1 MCKSF
6 DSSFTFREW
15 VWCPPSETEENRKKR
30 KKKKWKLGKIRWAA
44 ATTGYSRPRLIASV
58 SKHRFACCSCSR
70 ARPTTLS
77 WFITRIVPQLLFM
90 IHISLTTTTQQKTN
104 THTHTNTKER
114 GIMSLNEPVRRGWR
128 DWGSKRRGG
137 GNALPSRSSRLPL
150 YCLLSLTWLTQQLE
164 TTTNPKQKVLN
175 KKWPFFYR
183 SVV

>member
-15 VWCPPSETEENRKKR
+15 VWCPPSETEENRKK
-30 KKKKWKLGKIRWAA
+30 KEKLGKIRWAA

-104 THTHTNTKER
+104 THTQTQ
-114 GIMSLNEPVRRGWR
+114 
-128 DWGSKRRGG
+128 KREGLCPLTSQSG
-137 GNALPSRSSRLPL
+137 EDGEIGAPSGEAVATRFPPAHLVSHFIVYYRSPDSRNNLK
-150 YCLLSLTWLTQQLE
+150 QQR
-164 TTTNPKQKVLN
+164 TRN
-175 KKWPFFYR
+175 KKF
-183 SVV
+183 